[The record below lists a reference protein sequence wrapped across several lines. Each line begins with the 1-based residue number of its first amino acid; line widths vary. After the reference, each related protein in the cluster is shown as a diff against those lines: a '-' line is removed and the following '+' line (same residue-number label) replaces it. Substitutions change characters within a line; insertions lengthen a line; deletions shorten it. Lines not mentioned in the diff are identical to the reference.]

1 MSANARTGGRISLHY
16 FEDVLAVEFA
26 AIAERRKHRP
36 DGLLKDPV
44 APNPPSVVRATP
56 EAPGDAVVK
65 VGPGADRR
73 RHTDPVALERKV
85 KGILRAWA
93 AGEPYV
99 IAKATPNNPDEAKQ
113 RPMPVPCN
121 ATGLSLSGGGIRS
134 AAVGLGALQA
144 LNAVG
149 LLESFDYL
157 STVSG
162 GGYIGGTLTAGL
174 SQLDPKIEFRSP
186 FAHGVADGPTV
197 ARLRDYSNYLF
208 PRGRSGLR
216 NWTDVAAILL
226 RGFVANAVPVLAVL
240 LFLAL
245 VTRLAFPTLNAL
257 EQGNYLASL
266 LGGVVNPARHLL
278 GLEGDRSWPS
288 RGFGSG
294 HFGFTIVLALLVTL
308 VLIVWAIARSFRAR
322 ASVWDDADSLAL
334 WTAGALTVAVAAS
347 AFLDLQP
354 LAIHALAAVLKD
366 ASPGGGR
373 VESLFAWLLAPLF
386 FRKGF
391 GGFSL
396 VAFATAV
403 SASGNLIGAF
413 LTASRNAKD
422 WTTIGKRIVA
432 RLAVAVAAMV
442 LPLALW
448 VAYLYLGETL
458 ISGRSPQ
465 LGSDIRA
472 WMNER
477 FFPDAAGVAA
487 AGAAFIVLGAC
498 GAVLDGNAYSLHR
511 FYRDRLSHAFLFF
524 FAHGELPGP
533 RFLDRLKLSDLIAG
547 PGPYPILNSA
557 LNVQGSASANKRGRN
572 ADFFM
577 FTPYFVGSD
586 LTLYAPIGG
595 ASAGGASG
603 MEEEEPALDFGT
615 AIAISGAAV
624 SANMGSSTVRLL
636 SPTLALLN
644 FRLGYWL
651 RNPRD
656 LAKASGMEG
665 ALGEAW
671 RSFKGKFYL
680 LAEMLNLLDETSSHI
695 YLTDGGHIENLGVY
709 ELLKRGCKLI
719 VTVDAEADPA
729 MSFSSLQ
736 IVERYARIDFG
747 VRIDLP
753 WEAIAS
759 RSREVDAGCAEGAIV
774 ESSGP
779 HCAVGRIH
787 YADDAEG
794 VLLYFKASLTGDE
807 KDYILD
813 YKKRNPRFP
822 HETTGDQ
829 FFTEEQFE
837 AYRAL
842 GFHMVEH
849 FFDQDDDFGFLA
861 EGEGAFSGRR
871 EAREAIDL
879 ALPALR
885 RPR

>member
-1 MSANARTGGRISLHY
+1 MSANARSGARISLHY

-26 AIAERRKHRP
+26 SIARRRERRP
-36 DGLLKDPV
+36 EGLLKSPV
-44 APNPPSVVRATP
+44 ASNSPPGVQAARES
-56 EAPGDAVVK
+56 APAAEREMGMGV
-65 VGPGADRR
+65 DRR
-73 RHTDPVALERKV
+73 RRTDPVALERKV
-85 KGILRAWA
+85 KGILGAWA
-93 AGEPYV
+93 AGDPYV
-99 IAKATPNNPDEAKQ
+99 IAKAEPNSPEEAKQ
-113 RPMPVPCN
+113 RPMPVPCD
-121 ATGLSLSGGGIRS
+121 ATGLSLSGGGVRS
-134 AAVGLGALQA
+134 AALGLGVLQA
-144 LNAVG
+144 LNAIGV
-149 LLESFDYL
+149 LESFDYL

-174 SQLDPKIEFRSP
+174 SQLDPNAEFRSP

-208 PRGRSGLR
+208 PRGRSSLR

-226 RGFVANAVPVLAVL
+226 RGLVANAVPVLAVL
-240 LFLAL
+240 FFLAL
-245 VTRLAFPTLNAL
+245 GTRLAFPTTDAL

-278 GLEGDRSWPS
+278 GLDGDRLWPS

-294 HFGFTIVLALLVTL
+294 HFGFTLLLWWLLAL
-308 VLIVWAIARSFRAR
+308 VLILWAIVRSFRAR
-322 ASVWDDADSLAL
+322 ARAWDDADSLAL
-334 WTAGALTVAVAAS
+334 SITGVLTAVVAAS

-366 ASPGGGR
+366 ADQGGGR
-373 VESLFAWLLAPLF
+373 VESLFAWLLTPLF
-386 FRKGF
+386 VKKGF

-396 VAFATAV
+396 VAFATAI
-403 SASGNLIGAF
+403 SASGNLLGAF
-413 LTASRNAKD
+413 LTASRSAKD
-422 WTTIGKRIVA
+422 WTTIGKRVAA
-432 RLAVAVAAMV
+432 RLAIVVAAMV
-442 LPLALW
+442 LPLVLW
-448 VAYLYLGETL
+448 VAYLYLSETL

-465 LGSDIRA
+465 PGSDTA
-472 WMNER
+472 GWMDER
-477 FFPDAAGVAA
+477 FFPSVATAGVAL
-487 AGAAFIVLGAC
+487 IILGAC
-498 GAVLDGNAYSLHR
+498 AAVLNGNAYSLHR
-511 FYRDRLSHAFLFF
+511 FYRDRLSRAFLFF
-524 FAHGELPGP
+524 FAPGELPGP
-533 RFLDRLKLSDLIAG
+533 RYLDGLKLSDLIAG

-557 LNVQGSASANKRGRN
+557 LNVQGSANANKRGRN

-586 LTLYAPIGG
+586 LTLYAPAGG
-595 ASAGGASG
+595 ASAGGARG
-603 MEEEEPALDFGT
+603 VEEEEPALDFGT

-680 LAEMLNLLDETSSHI
+680 LAEMLNLLDETSAHI

-719 VTVDAEADPA
+719 VAVDGEADPS
-729 MSFSSLQ
+729 MSFPSLQ

-759 RSREVDAGCAEGAIV
+759 RSREVDAACAEGAIV

-861 EGEGAFSGRR
+861 EGEGAFGGRR
-871 EAREAIDL
+871 EAREALDL

-885 RPR
+885 RLR